1 MIGFLR
7 GKLQAKYAAEV
18 LIDVGGVGYE
28 VALPMSTYCNLPAIG
43 QEVALF
49 THLVVREDAHTLF
62 GFGSERER
70 ALFRSL
76 IRISGIGARLAVTIL
91 SGISVEDFVE
101 SVRVEDTGR
110 LVKMPG
116 IGKKTAERLIVEM
129 RDKLDKSEGAM
140 APAAD
145 GPGSTSPRS
154 EAHSA
159 LLALGYRS
167 AEVKRLLDRVDT
179 RDRSAEDI
187 IRDALKAS

>member
-18 LIDVGGVGYE
+18 LLDVGGVGYE
-28 VALPMSTYCNLPAIG
+28 VHLPMSTYCELPAVG
-43 QEVALF
+43 SELGLY

-62 GFGSERER
+62 GFASEQER
-70 ALFRSL
+70 SLFRSL
-76 IRISGIGARLAVTIL
+76 IRISGIGARLAITIL
-91 SGISVEDFVE
+91 SGISVSDFVE

-129 RDKLDKSEGAM
+129 RDKLESTGSPIAS
-140 APAAD
+140 APQ
-145 GPGSTSPRS
+145 PVGSSPRS

-159 LLALGYRS
+159 LLALGYKN
-167 AEVKRLLDRVDT
+167 AEVNRLLDKVAT
-179 RDRSAEDI
+179 SGRSAEDI
-187 IRDALKAS
+187 IRDALKAT